1 MITNIK
7 GIKENLKT
15 YELVENFL
23 NIQDRK
29 LDYSLETDRA
39 YLRLQFK
46 KFLKANKG
54 EVLRVQHEWDC
65 AYSITLTD
73 EYISTIDGLNKVFSL
88 IDNIVSEE
96 PVIYGI
102 KLA

>member
-1 MITNIK
+1 MKNIK
-7 GIKENLKT
+7 GIKENLRT
-15 YELVENFL
+15 YELVEKFL
-23 NIQDRK
+23 KIQDRK
-29 LDYSLETDRA
+29 LDYSLETDRE
-39 YLRLQFK
+39 YLKLQFK

-54 EVLRVQHEWDC
+54 EVLRVHHEWSH

-73 EYISTIDGLNKVFSL
+73 EYTTADGPNKVFSL
-88 IDNIVSEE
+88 IDNIVNEE